1 MIEYLV
7 KRPVGRPPH
16 EVRRYS
22 ASFQLKRAELEETRR
37 AVAKVE
43 WHPGEL
49 NPGVGFI
56 LTSRTRPVECLGDSL
71 RGCCRR
77 FPVGRY
83 GHSLDWRSNGVR
95 GCRAACGRRQPRFD
109 PGARAP
115 GCAVWR
121 DRYEL
126 HAEGSGVV
134 TGLIPFLPK
143 RSSSEASRLR

>member
-56 LTSRTRPVECLGDSL
+56 LTTRTRPVECLGDSL

-77 FPVGRY
+77 FPVDRY
-83 GHSLDWRSNGVR
+83 GQLSGLEIQWRAGLSGGTRPTATPFRSLGACTRLRSLARPV
-95 GCRAACGRRQPRFD
+95 
-109 PGARAP
+109 RAP
-115 GCAVWR
+115 CRGERRC
-121 DRYEL
+121 DRL
-126 HAEGSGVV
+126 D
-134 TGLIPFLPK
+134 PLP
-143 RSSSEASRLR
+143 SEEVIV